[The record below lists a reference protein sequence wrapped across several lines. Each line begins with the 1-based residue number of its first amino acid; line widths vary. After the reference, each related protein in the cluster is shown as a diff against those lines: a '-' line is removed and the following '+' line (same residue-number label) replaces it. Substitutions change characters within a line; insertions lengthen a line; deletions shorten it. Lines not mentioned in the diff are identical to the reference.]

1 MSSAYLRSLEKQ
13 LPLPASKPKVPPL
26 ETRFLAWF
34 NSLPE
39 FTRDR
44 PFSMREFEIALG
56 SQGRFISPML
66 LRLGW
71 QRLRRW
77 SSQGSYHRYW
87 QPPTRISNSHFNCH
101 HRASRE

>member
-13 LPLPASKPKVPPL
+13 LPPPASKPKVPPL
-26 ETRFLAWF
+26 EERFLAWF
-34 NSLPE
+34 NNLPE

-44 PFSMREFEIALG
+44 PFSMREFETALG

-71 QRLRRW
+71 QRQRRW

-87 QPPTRISNSHFNCH
+87 QPPDQIAIVRP
-101 HRASRE
+101 

>member
-44 PFSMREFEIALG
+44 PFSMREFELALG
-56 SQGRFISPML
+56 TQGRFISPVL
-66 LRLGW
+66 LRLNW
-71 QRLRRW
+71 QRRRQW
-77 SSQGSYHRYW
+77 SSRGQYFRMWIRPIAGDEIARK
-87 QPPTRISNSHFNCH
+87 
-101 HRASRE
+101 